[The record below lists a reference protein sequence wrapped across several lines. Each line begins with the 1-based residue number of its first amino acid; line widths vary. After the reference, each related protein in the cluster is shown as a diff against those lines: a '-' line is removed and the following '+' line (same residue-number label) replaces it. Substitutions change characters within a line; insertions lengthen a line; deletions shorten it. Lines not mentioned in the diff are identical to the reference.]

1 MEHPNGK
8 VARDSHSVFTA
19 FMSTGKESEKNDQ
32 FLLKEKLA
40 FHYIQISLSVF
51 YYTKDLGLKSGFEYI
66 LYYNIV

>member
-19 FMSTGKESEKNDQ
+19 FMSTGKEPEKNDT
-32 FLLKEKLA
+32 FSLKEKLV

-51 YYTKDLGLKSGFEYI
+51 YYTKAFDLKSGFEYI
-66 LYYNIV
+66 LYYNVM